1 MVHRVL
7 AKKIKIYSI
16 IVFIELCMS
25 LIYIFLLE
33 FLTVVSTAIVII
45 RSALGL
51 RTLQMKV
58 LKLL

>member
-1 MVHRVL
+1 
-7 AKKIKIYSI
+7 
-16 IVFIELCMS
+16 MS